1 MAVGPYVN
9 ANKPD
14 ILIPR
19 IKFCPEDRK
28 LPFEFQR
35 IQFPVRLGFAI
46 TSNRSQGKTYKFIGI
61 CLTTDF
67 FTHGQ
72 LYVSLSRV
80 GSAKNVKV
88 FKPKTSTSYGY
99 MKDVVYQEV
108 LSSNPIP
115 SNQPSNDLSSS
126 ETKPPLLP
134 IQKLPEH
141 LPFHLQKE
149 KRFLFSFCT
158 ISLIRCY

>member
-1 MAVGPYVN
+1 M
-9 ANKPD
+9 
-14 ILIPR
+14 
-19 IKFCPEDRK
+19 
-28 LPFEFQR
+28 
-35 IQFPVRLGFAI
+35 
-46 TSNRSQGKTYKFIGI
+46 
-61 CLTTDF
+61 
-67 FTHGQ
+67 
-72 LYVSLSRV
+72 
-80 GSAKNVKV
+80 VKV

-149 KRFLFSFCT
+149 KLTAPRLLEIEMKMRPETPEDGNCF
-158 ISLIRCY
+158 IHAVIDQMR